1 MALDDDI
8 RVLAGVALF
17 EGFSQEQLRL
27 LAFGAENL
35 SVADGRLIYAEGD
48 SADCAFVVVSG
59 FVKLVHG
66 TGSEATELKVLGSN
80 ALLGELALI
89 ADTTRPTSA
98 VAATKVELIRLNRRL
113 FRRILEE
120 YPHLAA
126 LLHQRIAGELQELVR
141 KITRLSNRFKD

>member
-8 RVLAGVALF
+8 RVLGGVALF

-35 SVADGRLIYAEGD
+35 SVAAGRLIYAEGD
-48 SADCAFVVVSG
+48 TADCAFVVVSG
-59 FVKLVHG
+59 QVKLVHG
-66 TGSEATELKVLGSN
+66 AGAQATQLKLLSTN

-98 VAATKVELIRLNRRL
+98 IAASSVELIRLNRRL

-126 LLHQRIAGELQELVR
+126 LLHQRISEELQEMVR
-141 KITRLSNRFKD
+141 RIARLSYRFRD